1 MQAFW
6 IHWNIWTSA
15 ARPDVMHSNQN
26 YECRVRI
33 RPVNKKKIEFRL
45 FVEIKIK
52 IHIRIILGVRQAALH
67 TRCDD
72 EVSLHFNAFFCLSSW
87 THSMRCCTFNILRKK
102 RTSMWRRCCVP
113 QNWNQDVHTERI
125 FIEFSIETSIIVALA
140 SHTREPKAMSN
151 SCKFNFFLNKSLLD

>member
-33 RPVNKKKIEFRL
+33 RPEKKKIEFRL

-52 IHIRIILGVRQAALH
+52 IHIRIILVVRQAALRM
-67 TRCDD
+67 RCDD
-72 EVSLHFNAFFCLSSW
+72 EVSLHFNAFFSLSSW
-87 THSMRCCTFNILRKK
+87 THWMRCCTFNILRKK
-102 RTSMWRRCCVP
+102 RTSMQRRCCVP
-113 QNWNQDVHTERI
+113 QNWNHAVHTSMTISKVLCLPLEGD
-125 FIEFSIETSIIVALA
+125 TSEIAEKWLTV
-140 SHTREPKAMSN
+140 
-151 SCKFNFFLNKSLLD
+151 SCHENCLGTL